1 MTAVPLG
8 ELERDVMDRLW
19 SAGSPLTVREVHEQL
34 AAHRKI
40 AYTTVMTVLDRLAK
54 KKVVRQEREGRAFRY
69 SPAATREQMVAD
81 LMLDALGGVPGVGD
95 RQAALVHFV
104 GGVSQAEAHAL
115 REALD
120 AVTRRRPEE
129 GPALLD
135 ALPAP
140 AAPVEAADRFEAAEP
155 VPGGAAGE
163 SSARP

>member
-1 MTAVPLG
+1 VPLG

-104 GGVSQAEAHAL
+104 GGVSQAEALAL

-129 GPALLD
+129 AGDGHRGPALPLPALPLPAAPAD
-135 ALPAP
+135 ALPP
-140 AAPVEAADRFEAAEP
+140 
-155 VPGGAAGE
+155 GAAGE
-163 SSARP
+163 SSAVS

>member
-1 MTAVPLG
+1 MVRVPLG

-104 GGVSQAEAHAL
+104 GGVSDAEALAL

-120 AVTRRRPEE
+120 AVTRGRPGDGAPAQHGGQSAARPE
-129 GPALLD
+129 D
-135 ALPAP
+135 ADTAP
-140 AAPVEAADRFEAAEP
+140 DGVAGAP
-155 VPGGAAGE
+155 
-163 SSARP
+163 SAVS

>member
-1 MTAVPLG
+1 MLAYHDHVPLG

-19 SAGSPLTVREVHEQL
+19 TAGAPLTVREVHEQL

-54 KKVVRQEREGRAFRY
+54 KNVVRQEREGRAFRY

-104 GGVSQAEAHAL
+104 GGVSQAEALAL

-120 AVTRRRPEE
+120 AVSRRDPHPGEPEVP
-129 GPALLD
+129 GD
-135 ALPAP
+135 ALPTAPLAP
-140 AAPVEAADRFEAAEP
+140 ADA
-155 VPGGAAGE
+155 VPGGAGE
-163 SSARP
+163 PSAVS